1 MQPLI
6 NKYARGLYY
15 YEYEDMQQELTLAL
29 IESVKKIEKFDEEG
43 KTIKYLII
51 GIRNRFY
58 ELYRKQGEIRIE
70 QNCEKEIIENMVYFC
85 KDYSDLEF
93 YMDLRKEETVGAQ
106 SF

>member
-1 MQPLI
+1 M
-6 NKYARGLYY
+6 
-15 YEYEDMQQELTLAL
+15 
-29 IESVKKIEKFDEEG
+29 VKKIEKFDEEG

-93 YMDLRKEETVGAQ
+93 YMDLRKRLSLEKSVVKRKIIELILQYGGWNYRTV
-106 SF
+106 